1 MPIGRYATIY
11 LEIIMSTIRY
21 KKRGNKFY
29 VYEVTQYWD
38 KLLKKP
44 RQLSKYLGNSD
55 TNGGVYSKTGRRE
68 SVPKIERAILDFGD
82 SYAINEIAKNIGLDK
97 VIEESFGNEAGSV
110 MSLACYQITEGSAM
124 HSCEDWFEGNIANK
138 LFPAAKAKSQDIS
151 RLIEGLGKQDAQQRF
166 FRNYIAQ
173 FFPNQTGLLIDSTA
187 MPSAI
192 NSQIN
197 AYGHTA
203 DGIKEN
209 VTCLML
215 VDKERKLPIYF
226 RAIGGDISDNSTLR
240 TTISEIK
247 QLGLKAGSAILDA
260 GYCSKSNLE
269 YMCNED
275 IDFVTRLPRSH
286 GIFYELVDKAG
297 LKESH
302 EFGVQYGDRIVFIA
316 SKAVEIYGNKIFA
329 HVILDTSKKSKETSN
344 ILRNNLDCEQTEK
357 QISNLNDKIK
367 YSGYLILLSKAAM
380 PKGEI
385 LPTYY
390 TRQAIEQIFG
400 FAKSNNNLLPL
411 RVHSEQSINGYLM
424 LVFISLVLYITMRQ
438 KLQPNVSMDKA
449 MLRLRSLKAKIYD
462 DVILVQEPNK
472 KVKDVASGLGII
484 MPTLL
489 GI

>member
-1 MPIGRYATIY
+1 
-11 LEIIMSTIRY
+11 MSTLRY

-38 KLLKKP
+38 KELKKP
-44 RQLSKYLGNSD
+44 RQRSKYLGNSD
-55 TNGGVYSKTGRRE
+55 TNGGTYAKTGRRE
-68 SVPKIERAILDFGD
+68 AAPRIEQAILDFGD
-82 SYAINEIAKNIGLDK
+82 SHAINEVAKNIGLDK
-97 VIEESFGNEAGSV
+97 VIEDSFGDEANSI
-110 MSLACYQITEGSAM
+110 MNLACYQITEGSAM
-124 HSCEDWFEGNIANK
+124 NSCEDWTEGNIASK
-138 LFPAAKAKSQDIS
+138 LFPAAKTKSQDIS
-151 RLIEGLGKQDAQQRF
+151 RLIETLGRQDVQQRF
-166 FRNYIAQ
+166 FRNYIAK

-192 NSQIN
+192 NSGIN
-197 AYGHTA
+197 AYGHTP

-226 RAIGGDISDNSTLR
+226 RAIGGDISDNSSLQ

-269 YMCNED
+269 YMYKEN

-286 GIFYELVDKAG
+286 GIFYELVDQSG

-302 EFGVQYGDRIVFIA
+302 EFAAQYGDRIVFIA
-316 SKAVEIYGNKIFA
+316 SKEIEVYDNKMFV

-344 ILRNNLDCEQTEK
+344 ILKGNLDYAQTEK
-357 QISNLNDKIK
+357 QISNLNDRVK
-367 YSGYLILLSKAAM
+367 YSGYLILLSKTAIA
-380 PKGEI
+380 KKEI

-400 FAKSNNNLLPL
+400 FAKTNNNLLPL
-411 RVHSEQSINGYLM
+411 RVHSEKSINGYLM
-424 LVFISLVLYITMRQ
+424 LVFISLVLFITMRQ
-438 KLQPNVSMDKA
+438 KLQPNIAMDKA

-462 DVILVQEPNK
+462 DEILVQEPNK
-472 KVKDVASGLGII
+472 KVKDVAKGLGII
-484 MPTLL
+484 MPTSL
-489 GI
+489 GV